1 MNCRETIRKRAGNE
15 QMPYLQKLSQFLTRH
30 TRSDWMRAALAGI
43 ALLLVAMAIDTTVN
57 AQDNGY
63 RDDAYDSGRYGND
76 RYDENRDNDNRANDN
91 RDNNNLDPNNRDNDR
106 RSQRCKDLERQLV
119 SDWQLSN
126 SPREAVASLDQQIN
140 DMTRVLRRAENE
152 AEQRKC
158 YEDMFLFGRSLKRTP
173 ACLRLDEEIETTRR
187 DIKNLRNQREAI
199 SDRSN
204 RRMRQDDLVAELARN
219 GCGENYVREN
229 KARSRSN
236 SFLSLWTDE
245 GDENYDSS
253 YANTEPNQ
261 SNLPFASYRTMC
273 VRLCDGYYFPIS
285 FSTLESRFKEDEV
298 KCKEQ
303 CAAPAELFYY
313 RNPGEEVEQMVSLNG
328 QRYSELSTAFL
339 NRKRYIKGCSC
350 KPQEYSAKDIEEAM
364 KAGGKQANAAP
375 VSKPADKTTEEPP
388 PQNDNK
394 SVPEASPPPDEG
406 DSADENNRPSGNR

>member
-1 MNCRETIRKRAGNE
+1 
-15 QMPYLQKLSQFLTRH
+15 MPYLRRFSQLLTRH
-30 TRSDWMRAALAGI
+30 TKSDRMSAVLAGI
-43 ALLLVAMAIDTTVN
+43 ALLLGVMATGFTVN
-57 AQDNGY
+57 AQNSGF
-63 RDDAYDSGRYGND
+63 RDDAYDSDRNADERY
-76 RYDENRDNDNRANDN
+76 YDSRDNDRRNNDRRN
-91 RDNNNLDPNNRDNDR
+91 NDR

-126 SPREAVASLDQQIN
+126 SPREAMVSLDQQIN
-140 DMTRVLRRAENE
+140 DKKRVLRRAETE
-152 AEQRKC
+152 AEDLNC
-158 YEDMFLFGRSLKRTP
+158 YEDMFLFGRSLRRTP

-199 SDRSN
+199 MDRSN
-204 RRMRQDDLVAELARN
+204 RKMRQDDLVAELARN

-229 KARSRSN
+229 KARRRSS

-253 YANTEPNQ
+253 YANTQPNQ

-298 KCKEQ
+298 KCQEQ
-303 CAAPAELFYY
+303 CAAPAELFFY
-313 RNPGEEVEQMVSLNG
+313 RNPGEDVQQMVSLQG
-328 QRYSELSTAFL
+328 RRYTDLSTAFL

-350 KPQEYSAKDIEEAM
+350 KKQEYSAKDIEEAM

-375 VSKPADKTTEEPP
+375 VNKPADKPTEETS
-388 PQNDNK
+388 PQNDDK
-394 SVPEASPPPDEG
+394 PAPEQSNPPN
-406 DSADENNRPSGNR
+406 ENRRSGERNRPPGER

>member
-1 MNCRETIRKRAGNE
+1 
-15 QMPYLQKLSQFLTRH
+15 MPYLRKFSRFLVCH
-30 TRSDWMRAALAGI
+30 TKSDRVRAVLAGI
-43 ALLLVAMAIDTTVN
+43 ALLLGVMVTGFTVN
-57 AQDNGY
+57 AQDNRF
-63 RDDAYDSGRYGND
+63 RDDAFDSDRNADERYYDS
-76 RYDENRDNDNRANDN
+76 RDNDR
-91 RDNNNLDPNNRDNDR
+91 RDNDR

-126 SPREAVASLDQQIN
+126 SPGEALVSLDQQLN
-140 DMTRVLRRAENE
+140 EKRRVLRRAEAE
-152 AEQRKC
+152 AEDRKC

-173 ACLRLDEEIETTRR
+173 ACLRLDEEIETTKR
-187 DIKNLRNQREAI
+187 DIRNLRNQREAI

-204 RRMRQDDLVAELARN
+204 RKMRQDDLVAELARN

-236 SFLSLWTDE
+236 SFLSLWSDE

-253 YANTEPNQ
+253 YANTQPNQ

-298 KCKEQ
+298 KCQEQ
-303 CAAPAELFYY
+303 CAAPAELFFY

-328 QRYSELSTAFL
+328 QRYTDLSTAFL

-375 VSKPADKTTEEPP
+375 VNKSADKPSEKTSPRNDDQSATEKPTPP
-388 PQNDNK
+388 KKNDR
-394 SVPEASPPPDEG
+394 SDE
-406 DSADENNRPSGNR
+406 SNRPSGER

>member
-1 MNCRETIRKRAGNE
+1 
-15 QMPYLQKLSQFLTRH
+15 
-30 TRSDWMRAALAGI
+30 MRAIAAVI
-43 ALLLVAMAIDTTVN
+43 ALLLGVMVTGFTVN

-63 RDDAYDSGRYGND
+63 RDDAYDSGRNTRE
-76 RYDENRDNDNRANDN
+76 RYYDSRDNDH
-91 RDNNNLDPNNRDNDR
+91 RDRNSRNNDR

-126 SPREAVASLDQQIN
+126 SPREAMASLDQQLN
-140 DMTRVLRRAENE
+140 EKRRVLRRAESE
-152 AEQRKC
+152 AEDRNC
-158 YEDMFLFGRSLKRTP
+158 YEDMFLFGRSLRRTP
-173 ACLRLDEEIETTRR
+173 ACLRLDEEIETTQRG
-187 DIKNLRNQREAI
+187 IKNIRNQREAI
-199 SDRSN
+199 TDRSN
-204 RRMRQDDLVAELARN
+204 RRMRQDELVAELARN

-229 KARSRSN
+229 RARNRSN

-253 YANTEPNQ
+253 YANTHPNQ

-298 KCKEQ
+298 KCQEQ
-303 CAAPAELFYY
+303 CAAPAELYYY

-328 QRYSELSTAFL
+328 QRYTDLSTAFL

-375 VSKPADKTTEEPP
+375 INKSAAKPTKETVQ
-388 PQNDNK
+388 QNDDK
-394 SVPEASPPPDEG
+394 PTSDKPS
-406 DSADENNRPSGNR
+406 RPNERSRSSSEQ